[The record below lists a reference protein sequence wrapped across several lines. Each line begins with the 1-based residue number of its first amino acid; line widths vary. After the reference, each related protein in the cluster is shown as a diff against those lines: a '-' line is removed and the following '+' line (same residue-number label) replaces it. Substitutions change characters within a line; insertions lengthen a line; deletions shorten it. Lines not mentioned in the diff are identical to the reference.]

1 MKKPFYMSWFGGR
14 PTADMMLTLA
24 YQSGSSWNDTF
35 FSDAKFDGL
44 LDAARVSQDAA
55 KRRAMYAEMQRIV
68 WESGGYLIPVF
79 ANTIDACATRVH
91 GLQPNINS
99 ELMAGRLGEYVWLES

>member
-1 MKKPFYMSWFGGR
+1 
-14 PTADMMLTLA
+14 
-24 YQSGSSWNDTF
+24 
-35 FSDAKFDGL
+35 
-44 LDAARVSQDAA
+44 
-55 KRRAMYAEMQRIV
+55 MYAEMQRIV

-91 GLQPNINS
+91 GLRPNINS